1 MRPTSERVWPTKR
14 GLFEAT
20 QAETLKDDL
29 NTNMVER
36 VSMGFLTNGMCADG
50 SVENGALY

>member
-1 MRPTSERVWPTKR
+1 MRERPTKR

-29 NTNMVER
+29 KSNMVER